1 MSLLIKALDKAQEKA
16 QLAKGKQAQVEKQMQ
31 TNADVENRVA
41 QKPTFVDQAYAAP
54 KAHTSAKSEKI
65 AAANALEM
73 ELSLSPKLALK
84 DSHIVKNNVDD
95 TVDDPTKNNPINA
108 PKSQSFESKSADSK
122 SPAFNNQSSA
132 QSAANVFSAKRIEA
146 DNQNT
151 KLALIAAVGVLA
163 LLAIGA
169 YYYQFMD
176 NTPDTLAVKR
186 AALLPPQAA
195 VLPSQPSAQVAI
207 NVQPM
212 TQALPELEIN
222 NSQIIE
228 PKNRLTLIDKSAE
241 KAVKTG
247 SQADALRLTESE
259 VTLGEATAELPLKK
273 LLSQSKQI
281 ESNTVE
287 LEEIASKS
295 VSMKVSKSKT
305 QVSVSPVL
313 MSAYDAYNAGND
325 IEATKLYKQVLQ
337 RDVRNVDALLG
348 LGAIAQRQGRVLD
361 ENGWYGKV
369 LELEPRNS
377 IARAFTLAYILE
389 SQPQTDV
396 VNSES
401 RLKSLLEKQPDDANL
416 HAALGNFYADLS
428 QWSAAQSAYFEAYR
442 LNASADNA
450 YNLAISLD
458 QLGKSKLALPY
469 YQRALQLAQSTNS
482 NLDKAA
488 LQARITAIQ

>member
-16 QLAKGKQAQVEKQMQ
+16 QLAKGKQAQVEKQLQ
-31 TNADVENRVA
+31 TDADVDNRVA

-95 TVDDPTKNNPINA
+95 TADDPATNNPINA

-151 KLALIAAVGVLA
+151 KLALIAGVSVLA

-195 VLPSQPSAQVAI
+195 VLPSQPSAQVAV

-228 PKNRLTLIDKSAE
+228 PKNGLTLIDKSAE

-259 VTLGEATAELPLKK
+259 VSLGEATAELPLKK
-273 LLSQSKQI
+273 LLSQPKQA

-305 QVSVSPVL
+305 QVGVSPVL

-361 ENGWYGKV
+361 ANGWYGKV

>member
-16 QLAKGKQAQVEKQMQ
+16 QLAKGKQAQVEKQLQ
-31 TNADVENRVA
+31 TDADVDKRVV
-41 QKPTFVDQAYAAP
+41 QKPTFVDQAYTAP

-228 PKNRLTLIDKSAE
+228 PKNGLTLIDKSAE